1 MGNTSSQVAVKQT
14 RTELSIQPAPE
25 PGTENVK
32 NTLVM
37 LSQLDGEISNLIFQS
52 NIKIIPQDP
61 NPQPIATVDQSLRGN
76 LILKQSATAVSS
88 ADDPDI
94 SSKLLYIRKHIH
106 RDIFTTY
113 TSNHLIATP
122 PPPLN
127 EIYLANRDPAAPND
141 HVYYSNPPTPPKSDF
156 ASCGFNSFHASQNHQ
171 NDSSKPRYRHNSKKP
186 SVTLSDHHLY
196 QPQPPQDHQ
205 LIHNPTDDS
214 QSSISIISTPVNRSD
229 QNFQNQLTS
238 RLALLKDSSSTSLL
252 PPGPDHLIRRSIS
265 SLKDAAAEII
275 SSSST
280 RALAANTTSLDPP
293 YNSSYIYSPIV
304 TQNESFHADIVSL
317 ASGQD
322 NVVDLSNFP
331 QLKHYAASNFHDQHL
346 LDNSHTSLTN
356 GYVLVPIYQGFL

>member
-1 MGNTSSQVAVKQT
+1 MGNTSSHVSVKQT
-14 RTELSIQPAPE
+14 RTELSIQPALE
-25 PGTENVK
+25 PGSENVK

-61 NPQPIATVDQSLRGN
+61 NPQPIATIDQSLRGN
-76 LILKQSATAVSS
+76 LILKQSASAVSS
-88 ADDPDI
+88 PNDPDI

-127 EIYLANRDPAAPND
+127 EIYLANRDPAAPSD
-141 HVYYSNPPTPPKSDF
+141 LVYYSNPPTPPKPDF
-156 ASCGFNSFHASQNHQ
+156 ASCGFNSFHNTQTLHPHP
-171 NDSSKPRYRHNSKKP
+171 SKPRYPLHSKKP
-186 SVTLSDHHLY
+186 SVASSDHFYL
-196 QPQPPQDHQ
+196 P
-205 LIHNPTDDS
+205 NPTNDS
-214 QSSISIISTPVNRSD
+214 QSSISILSTTPINNSS
-229 QNFQNQLTS
+229 QIIHPSS

-252 PPGPDHLIRRSIS
+252 PPAPDILIRRSLS
-265 SLKDAAAEII
+265 SLKDAAADHL

-280 RALAANTTSLDPP
+280 NALATTSLDPP
-293 YNSSYIYSPIV
+293 YNSSYIYSPIL

-331 QLKHYAASNFHDQHL
+331 QLKHYATSSFHDQHL
-346 LDNSHTSLTN
+346 HHNSNPSPTI
-356 GYVLVPIYQGFL
+356 GYVFFLNL